1 MGHFCFV
8 GGVTVST
15 VSGQCSTRPHGI
27 GASNIRK
34 HVKKRLF
41 ELFKL
46 SVLGHMAGIWNRLG
60 LSGPPHGFFGG
71 LYWRICLE
79 DFVGGFCWR
88 ILLEDF
94 IGEFYW

>member
-46 SVLGHMAGIWNRLG
+46 SVFGHMAGIWNRLG
-60 LSGPPHGFFGG
+60 LSGPPHGF
-71 LYWRICLE
+71 
-79 DFVGGFCWR
+79 
-88 ILLEDF
+88 LEDF
-94 IGEFYW
+94 IGGFFWRIFLEDFLGRIFLGGILCLHC